1 MIKLRLAILGFGH
14 VGQAL
19 ASIILER
26 GPEYRRR
33 YHLDLE
39 VVAIADSSGAAAVNF
54 GGSPGSGSGLP
65 LAEILER
72 KRRGEGVGTH
82 PVFGRAGLSGLDL
95 LSTVTAEVLV
105 EVSPTDL
112 KTGEPGLSHI
122 RLALERGMHVVT
134 ANKGP
139 LVLAFDEILSLARAR
154 SASLKFGGA
163 VAAALPTA
171 SIGYYDLAGSQI
183 HRLEGVLNGTTNYI
197 LTRMSENNLSYD
209 LALQE
214 AQAKGIAERNPTLD
228 VDGWDTAAKLL
239 ILANTLMGARA
250 RLDQIKREGITELS
264 RTDLEDAQRKNMVIK
279 LLGVAEWK
287 ETGNAGEAT
296 LKLQVSPKW
305 LSKDHPLAGV
315 RGTEKG
321 LTFYTDLLGKLTVI
335 GGGSGPVPAAGSLI
349 RDIINLAREVYGLD
363 R

>member
-1 MIKLRLAILGFGH
+1 MIKLRLVILGFGH

-19 ASIILER
+19 AGIVLDK

-39 VVAIADSSGAAAVNF
+39 VVAVADSSGAAVNF
-54 GGSPGSGSGLP
+54 SQPASPGGSLP
-65 LAEILER
+65 LAELLER
-72 KRRGEGVGTH
+72 KQGGVGVGLH
-82 PVFGRAGLSGLDL
+82 PIYGRPGLSGEEL
-95 LSTVTAEVLV
+95 LRTVTAEVV
-105 EVSPTDL
+105 IEVSPTDFR
-112 KTGEPGLSHI
+112 TGEPALTHI
-122 RLALERGMHVVT
+122 RMAMERGMHVVT

-139 LVLAFDEILSLARAR
+139 LVLSFDEISSLARVR
-154 SASLKFGGA
+154 SCGFKFGGA

-171 SIGYYDLAGSQI
+171 SIGYYELAGSQI

-197 LTRMSENNLSYD
+197 LTRMAENNLSYD

-214 AQAKGIAERNPTLD
+214 AQSKGIAERNPVLD
-228 VDGWDTAAKLL
+228 VEGWDTAAKLL
-239 ILANTLMGARA
+239 ILTNTLMGARA
-250 RLDQIKREGITELS
+250 NLEQIKREGITGLT
-264 RTDLEDAQRKNMVIK
+264 RAHLEDAQRKNMVVK

-287 ETGNAGEAT
+287 DGPGQGEVS

-315 RGTEKG
+315 KGTEKG

-335 GGGSGPVPAAGSLI
+335 GGGSGPIPAAGSMI